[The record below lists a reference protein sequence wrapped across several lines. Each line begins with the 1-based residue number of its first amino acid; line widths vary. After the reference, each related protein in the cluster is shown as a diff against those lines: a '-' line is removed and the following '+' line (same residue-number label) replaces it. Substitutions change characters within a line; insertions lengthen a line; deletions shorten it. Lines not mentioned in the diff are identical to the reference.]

1 MIKRITI
8 RLDAETH
15 AQVLDAIESIPV
27 GERNSRICAALRR
40 EFGGKDLADLAQAV
54 HRLATAIEQMP
65 QVSTDPRPKT
75 EAQSKP
81 LFERMQDDPALKA
94 RVKQSVLAGLD

>member
-1 MIKRITI
+1 MQLHITLNPDRDDALIQALHAIPAGKRAERI
-8 RLDAETH
+8 RD
-15 AQVLDAIESIPV
+15 VLTQGFV
-27 GERNSRICAALRR
+27 G
-40 EFGGKDLADLAQAV
+40 GPDLAQAV

-65 QVSTDPRPKT
+65 QVSANPRPKT